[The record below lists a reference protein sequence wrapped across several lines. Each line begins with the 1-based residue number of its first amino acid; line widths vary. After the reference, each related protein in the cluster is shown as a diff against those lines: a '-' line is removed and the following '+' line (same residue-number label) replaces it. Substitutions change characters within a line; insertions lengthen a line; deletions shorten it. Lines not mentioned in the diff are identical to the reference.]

1 MPHIYAIGDC
11 LAGKPELTPVAIQA
25 GKMLGDRLFGGSTL
39 AMDYVNIPTTVF
51 TPLEYGVTGLAEEDA
66 EAKYGKDNIEVR
78 CGGVCG
84 GSVAARGGQ
93 GRGRERP

>member
-1 MPHIYAIGDC
+1 M
-11 LAGKPELTPVAIQA
+11 AGKPELTPVAIQA

-78 CGGVCG
+78 GGGVCG
-84 GSVAARGGQ
+84 WCCSERGVARK
-93 GRGRERP
+93 RERP